1 VLFFTNTAIPYYLTL
16 CAIPF
21 LAFLLAIIIPKIER
35 EKTVIAFSAAILMAL
50 FSLLIMAPI
59 LIANANH
66 LFFLFGLLGIFFAY
80 GTVRWGE
87 KRYASKK
94 STEM

>member
-1 VLFFTNTAIPYYLTL
+1 
-16 CAIPF
+16 
-21 LAFLLAIIIPKIER
+21 
-35 EKTVIAFSAAILMAL
+35 
-50 FSLLIMAPI
+50 
-59 LIANANH
+59 
-66 LFFLFGLLGIFFAY
+66 LGIFFAY